1 MRWPF
6 RVKSGCPAF
15 AVTNG
20 CAAAEPAWAGVLVLV
35 TSRWLGPARPLLERA
50 LRIREAIYGP
60 DDRWVALALT
70 GLGRILTQLGHPT
83 DAVPRLRR
91 ALQIHQ
97 IAGCPDQ
104 PDAATTLTN
113 LSRAL
118 VRLDQPAQAHH
129 HLDQALKINEASFGP
144 DHPKTIHTHDELHS
158 LRDT

>member
-1 MRWPF
+1 
-6 RVKSGCPAF
+6 
-15 AVTNG
+15 
-20 CAAAEPAWAGVLVLV
+20 PAWAGVLVLV
-35 TSRWLGPARPLLERA
+35 TSRWLGLARPLLERA

-97 IAGCPDQ
+97 IAASPD
-104 PDAATTLTN
+104 PPHTLTN
-113 LSRAL
+113 PSRAL
-118 VRLDQPAQAHH
+118 ARPDQPAQAHH